1 MFKTKKQFT
10 EKSEEMKDRHNDS
23 GRRYANNIRA
33 AVNIIE
39 IFDQLIKSEQR
50 FDKNAD
56 ALKNIQQ
63 LLKIRRIWLNV
74 LLEEIEQY
82 TVHTVEVNKYNLH
95 KSNLILNEIKDFNKK
110 LPELKIL
117 PEVEAI
123 RDLR

>member
-10 EKSEEMKDRHNDS
+10 EKSEEMRDRHNDS

-33 AVNIIE
+33 GVNIIE